1 VTAPRSRRAIA
12 TKEEH
17 MMNRLRRIA
26 AQAALV
32 LLATAA
38 APAVAPASAARQ
50 QPQHAAAAPAS
61 STEARLPA
69 FLANYLPFN
78 PSSKITVE
86 RTSERLPGFQ
96 GWKFKRTGKYAKLDA
111 ERTVWVSDDGKWFF
125 DGDTITNPQPQ
136 PVKSAADLAW
146 IEQKTSGLYR
156 TRARAILVPERDA
169 AGMKGVAIGVESGFG
184 PMRVPGYVTADG
196 SRFFNGMLWDLQGD
210 PREERKKRI
219 DLSQQRFEGKPDG
232 AITIVEYA
240 DMECGYC
247 RFRGTQMD
255 ALLEANAN
263 TLSYKRYYK
272 FFPLWFSH
280 AWSFKA
286 ASAADCIFRFAKA
299 PQMFAFKKQVYG
311 QQPIIT
317 VASIDEL
324 AITFAEAA
332 GIPRADFLA
341 CYLREDSLGDV
352 RKDLDEG
359 QRLGVKSTPTYFIDG
374 TEITWIEDKVMED
387 FLRTKEPNLKSIDYG
402 KKD

>member
-1 VTAPRSRRAIA
+1 
-12 TKEEH
+12 

-26 AQAALV
+26 AYAALV
-32 LLATAA
+32 PLATAA
-38 APAVAPASAARQ
+38 APAAPAHAAQ
-50 QPQHAAAAPAS
+50 QPAPHAAAAGAS
-61 STEARLPA
+61 SVEARLPV
-69 FLANYLPFN
+69 FLGNYLPYN
-78 PSSKITVE
+78 PNSKITVE

-96 GWKFKRTGKYAKLDA
+96 GWKFKRTGKYQKLDA
-111 ERTVWVSDDGKWFF
+111 ERTVWVSDDGKLFF
-125 DGDTITNPQPQ
+125 DGDTLTNPQPQ

-146 IEQKTSGLYR
+146 IEQKSSGLYR
-156 TRARAILVPERDA
+156 TRARAIMVPERDA
-169 AGMKGVAIGVESGFG
+169 AGMKGVAIAVESGFG
-184 PMRVPGYVTADG
+184 PMRVPGYVTPDG
-196 SRFFNGMLWDLQGD
+196 SRFFNGMLWDFQGD
-210 PREERKKRI
+210 PREERKRRI

-232 AITIVEYA
+232 AVTIVEYA

-280 AWSFKA
+280 VWSMKA
-286 ASAADCIFRFAKA
+286 ASAADCIFRFAKG
-299 PQMFAFKKQVYG
+299 QMFAFKKQVYA
-311 QQPIIT
+311 QQPILT
-317 VASIDEL
+317 VSAIDEL

-332 GIPRADFLA
+332 GIPRADFLN
-341 CYLREDSLGDV
+341 CYLREESLADV